1 MQTDYKSIKKQFEK
15 SMNDYDKNAL
25 VQETMASKM
34 VNAVNQIKKDF
45 NTILELGA
53 GTGLA
58 TKKIVESFKFENYYA
73 NDLVEKSKNYVK
85 KIIPN
90 AKFICANATK
100 IKITQ
105 KADLIISNAMFQW
118 FEDLEK
124 AIIQIKRLMANEAIL
139 AFSTFSPEN
148 FKQIKDITG
157 LTLNYKTSEEIKN
170 ILNQNGFE
178 VFYCEQFKQELEFDN
193 PLQLLAHMKKT
204 GVNSLSEKVW
214 TVKKVK
220 DFCDRYKKLYP
231 STKITYS
238 PIIVIAKLNS
248 N

>member
-73 NDLVEKSKNYVK
+73 NDKACMG
-85 KIIPN
+85 N
-90 AKFICANATK
+90 AYCIFANATK

-170 ILNQNGFE
+170 ILKQNGFE

-231 STKITYS
+231 STRITYS
-238 PIIVIAKLNS
+238 PIIVVAKLNS